1 MEYLYLINNIYKMKK
16 TAIFV
21 FILFIAIGFSVNSQI
36 AVGYL
41 TDGNTLSLSS
51 NPSHILWGEFR
62 VNTKSYNQSD
72 WSYSDRGITQVYML
86 SNIFSS
92 GKASLYAGL
101 GFGANLLSKGNDIWI
116 SVNIPVGLKMNPF
129 ASLPDLYL
137 FGEYTPMIIT
147 NEGPPV
153 IHCMSVGF
161 RYILSKKE

>member
-1 MEYLYLINNIYKMKK
+1 MKK
-16 TAIFV
+16 SLILIF
-21 FILFIAIGFSVNSQI
+21 LLLIAISSSTIGQM
-36 AVGYL
+36 AVGYG

-51 NPSHILWGEFR
+51 NPSHKLWGEFR
-62 VNTKSYNQSD
+62 VSTKSYNQAD
-72 WSYSDRGITQVYML
+72 WSYNDRGITQLYML
-86 SNIFSS
+86 SNIFTS
-92 GKASLYAGL
+92 GKASLYGGL

-129 ASLPDLYL
+129 ASLPDMFL

-147 NEGPPV
+147 NDGPPV